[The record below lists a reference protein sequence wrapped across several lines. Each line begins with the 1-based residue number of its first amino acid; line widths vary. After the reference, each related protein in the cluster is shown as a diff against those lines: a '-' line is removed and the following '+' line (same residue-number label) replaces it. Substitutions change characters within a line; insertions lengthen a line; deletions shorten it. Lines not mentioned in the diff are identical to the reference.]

1 MHIPPSQRGGRGGRN
16 NNGANYHRMSLPNG
30 SARLPPVETQF
41 AAPYNY
47 PVPPMS
53 AVPYQ
58 QVPYYDSM
66 MVAMVRHQIE
76 YYFSIENLCKDMY
89 LRKRMDSQGFV
100 PLMFITAFKRMR
112 ELTPEMPLI
121 RSVCEESTEVDYVM
135 GEDDIERLRRRD
147 GWQNFVLP
155 FPDRDELAR
164 NHGPAHLT
172 FKNRSYAY
180 AAHFNGMG
188 PQGVVSPPTFQPQ
201 AYVEEHR
208 LTNGTNGLPN
218 GHGGSQ
224 LSAAVP
230 DFSPSHQTGEQS
242 FNAPSEAVN
251 GHVHAPAVNGLPNG
265 VHTQ

>member
-1 MHIPPSQRGGRGGRN
+1 VWRLEEHLAPLLADCRRLLDADSRF
-16 NNGANYHRMSLPNG
+16 AVA
-30 SARLPPVETQF
+30 SARRVYRLP
-41 AAPYNY
+41 
-47 PVPPMS
+47 
-53 AVPYQ
+53 
-58 QVPYYDSM
+58 
-66 MVAMVRHQIE
+66 
-76 YYFSIENLCKDMY
+76 YFHAGISL
-89 LRKRMDSQGFV
+89 S
-100 PLMFITAFKRMR
+100 
-112 ELTPEMPLI
+112 
-121 RSVCEESTEVDYVM
+121 
-135 GEDDIERLRRRD
+135 RRD